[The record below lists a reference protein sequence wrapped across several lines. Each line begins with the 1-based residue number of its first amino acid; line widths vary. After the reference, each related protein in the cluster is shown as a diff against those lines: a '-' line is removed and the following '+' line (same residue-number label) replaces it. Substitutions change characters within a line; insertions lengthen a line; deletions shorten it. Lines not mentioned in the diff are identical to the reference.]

1 MTLPIQTHLISR
13 NGTYYFRR
21 RIPLELL
28 QHYSPKLEIIFSLK
42 TKDLKEAERLSRIES
57 VRLDSEFERLRG
69 NISATP
75 IDSISREDIKKL
87 TDAWKAHVLEEDE
100 EVRILGL
107 SDRDY
112 RKIGESLSIVEAGG
126 KVAFAKG
133 DISLIEFE
141 MVDFCESHGFN
152 IAQDSDAFNQ
162 LAYAF
167 LRASVD
173 VNNQL
178 ILRHQG
184 EIIETP
190 EAPAIT
196 PILTHQK
203 NNMDSLDKL
212 REYWLLQPSKS
223 GNGKK
228 SRTAE
233 AEAETIIKKF
243 RAMVGNL
250 KPSEITRSHVAELKD
265 KMLEAGSSP
274 ATINKGRG
282 ILAAIFSTAEKNGKL
297 EKNPFLGMEK
307 LKVPEKEAESPY
319 TILEL
324 QTIFNSPIFTQGL
337 RPKNLNGDAAYW
349 MPLLALYSGARLN
362 ELGQLYIEDI
372 GNEDGVDYYI
382 IKPDVKTGR
391 AVKDSKR
398 RRVPIHPDLIKMGFL
413 DYVAKI
419 KSEGNLQLFPELKIT
434 SKDRKVADNWAD
446 GWSAYIRN
454 DLGLTKIPQ
463 PFHAFRHT
471 FIEHGRRSKV
481 DAEHRRLIEGH
492 AVTTVEM
499 KAYGNTL
506 YPLEPLY
513 DELKKLNYKG
523 LDLRHLYGSNIEN

>member
-1 MTLPIQTHLISR
+1 MTLPIQTHLINR

-69 NISATP
+69 NLSATP

-87 TDAWKAHVLEEDE
+87 TDAWKAHILEEDE

-112 RKIGESLSIVEAGG
+112 RKIDESLDIVEAGG

-141 MVDFCESHGFN
+141 MVDFCESHGFKL
-152 IAQDSDAFNQ
+152 AKDSDAYNQ

-173 VNNQL
+173 ANNQL

-190 EAPAIT
+190 EAPVIT
-196 PILTHQK
+196 PIFTHQK

-212 REYWLLQPSKS
+212 KEYWLLQPAKS
-223 GNGKK
+223 SGGKK
-228 SRTAE
+228 SRTSVAE
-233 AEAETIIKKF
+233 ASTIIKKF
-243 RAMVGNL
+243 KTLVGDL
-250 KPSEITRSHVAELKD
+250 KPSEITKSHVAELKD
-265 KMLEAGSSP
+265 KMLEANASP

-297 EKNPFLGMEK
+297 DKNPFNGMEK
-307 LKVPEKEAESPY
+307 LKVPEKEEESPY
-319 TILEL
+319 TIQEL
-324 QTIFNSPIFTQGL
+324 KTIFNSPVFTQGY
-337 RPKNLNGDAAYW
+337 RPKRFKGESSYW
-349 MPLLALYSGARLN
+349 MPLLSLYTAGRKN

-372 GNEDGVDYYI
+372 KVEDDINYI
-382 IKPDVKTGR
+382 TIKPDSATKRT
-391 AVKDSKR
+391 VKDNKKR
-398 RRVPIHPDLIKMGFL
+398 SVPLHPDLIKMGFL

-419 KSEGNLQLFPELKIT
+419 KSEGHVQLFPELKVTRDNGKLADKWGVWWSDYVRNELHIT
-434 SKDRKVADNWAD
+434 R
-446 GWSAYIRN
+446 
-454 DLGLTKIPQ
+454 IPL
-463 PFHAFRHT
+463 PFHALRHT
-471 FIEHGRRSKV
+471 FIEHGKRTMTNYEARSK
-481 DAEHRRLIEGH
+481 LEGH
-492 AVTTVEM
+492 AINTEGD
-499 KAYGNTL
+499 KYGSSQFHIETL
-506 YPLEPLY
+506 YL
-513 DELKKLNYKG
+513 ELKKLTFKG
-523 LDLRHLYGSNIEN
+523 LDLSHLYKQL